1 MSVAHGAR
9 LGSVRQLLSDPI
21 ARFRFVAFA
30 EAASWAGLLVGM
42 WFKYSDIANP
52 IGVKIMGPIHG
63 ALFVAYLLSTLEVVR
78 RLRRGW
84 GTLLLGV
91 ASAFPPFTTLWFERW
106 LLRGTRVLVVGLCLG
121 TAFAQQ
127 SVEVRLADG
136 AQAAHAGGRVLV
148 VFAPSNAREPRRL
161 VGDTGMDAAPLFG
174 VDAPDWS
181 VQPVA
186 RIGHESAAFPLSS
199 LRDMPAGEYQ
209 VQAYLRCNPDLL
221 VLDAPGNLQS
231 APQRVDWNPQA
242 AGTLTLQLQQP
253 ISQED
258 LPGDTKHVRFVK
270 LRSERL
276 SAFWGRDMYL
286 RAAVLVPQ
294 GFDDEPTRTYP
305 VLFEIGGY
313 GSRCRGLARRYA
325 DGSRA
330 LREWNAADMPR
341 FVLVHLDGAG
351 PLGDPY
357 QVDSANHGP
366 WGAALVEELIPHLER
381 TYRLRA
387 SGQARFTTGHSTGG
401 WVSLALQVHYPDVF
415 NGCWSFAPDGV
426 DFRHFQLIDVY
437 KDANAYVNAAGFER
451 PSMRT
456 LDGDVAF
463 TVRHECQLENVLGVG
478 NSWALSGGQWGA
490 WNATYGPRGAD
501 GLPAALWDPRMG
513 VINDELRTAWRTHDL
528 RHQLQTNW
536 RQLAPKLA
544 GKLHVYVGDADNYFL
559 NNAVARLKSFFDEAQ
574 PPFDGEIRFGWREG
588 HGYHPLSLK
597 EVLQAAQARLPRD

>member
-1 MSVAHGAR
+1 
-9 LGSVRQLLSDPI
+9 
-21 ARFRFVAFA
+21 
-30 EAASWAGLLVGM
+30 LLVLRCL
-42 WFKYSDIANP
+42 SS
-52 IGVKIMGPIHG
+52 
-63 ALFVAYLLSTLEVVR
+63 AY
-78 RLRRGW
+78 
-84 GTLLLGV
+84 
-91 ASAFPPFTTLWFERW
+91 
-106 LLRGTRVLVVGLCLG
+106 
-121 TAFAQQ
+121 AQQ
-127 SVEVRLADG
+127 RIDVQLADG
-136 AQAAHAGGRVLV
+136 VQATHTGGRVLV
-148 VFAPSNAREPRRL
+148 VFAPENAREPRRL

-181 VQPVA
+181 SESIA
-186 RIGHESAAFPLSS
+186 RIDGSSAAFPLSS
-199 LRDMPAGEYQ
+199 LRDLPAGAYQ
-209 VQAYLRCNPDLL
+209 VQAYWRCNPDLL
-221 VLDAPGNLQS
+221 VLDALGNLQS
-231 APQRVDWNPQA
+231 AVQRVTWNPQA
-242 AGTLTLQLQQP
+242 EGALTLQLQEP

-258 LPGDTKHVRFVK
+258 LPKDTQQVRFVK
-270 LRSERL
+270 LRSARL
-276 SAFWGRDMYL
+276 SAFWGRDMYV
-286 RAAVLVPQ
+286 RAAVLLPQ
-294 GFDDEPTRTYP
+294 GFEAEPTRTYP
-305 VLFEIGGY
+305 TLFEIGGY

-330 LREWNAADMPR
+330 LRDWNAADMPR

-401 WVSLALQVHYPDVF
+401 WVSLALQVHYPGVF

-426 DFRHFQLIDVY
+426 DFRHFQLMDVY

-501 GLPAALWDPRMG
+501 GLPSALWDPRTG
-513 VINDELRTAWRTHDL
+513 VIDDELRTAWRTHDL

-536 RQLAPKLA
+536 KQLAPKLA

-574 PPFDGEIRFGWREG
+574 PPFEGEIRFGWREG
-588 HGYHPLSLK
+588 HGYHPLSLR